1 MSIKS
6 LAMIKMEKNFQALEK
21 GYQRQPYTCPI
32 ANGQREF
39 TLIGFVLREMEELVE
54 SIDIWVNSEDRDA
67 VQFANIREE
76 IADVSNCLDYLYEAV
91 LREEMKMESQP

>member
-21 GYQRQPYTCPI
+21 GYRRQPYTWPI
-32 ANGQREF
+32 AHGQREF
-39 TLIGFVLREMEELVE
+39 TLIGFVLREMDELVE
-54 SIDIWVNSEDRDA
+54 VVDIWVNSEDRDA
-67 VQFANIREE
+67 VQLANIREE

-91 LREEMKMESQP
+91 LREEMKKEASP

>member
-6 LAMIKMEKNFQALEK
+6 LAMIKMEKNFRALEK
-21 GYQRQPYTCPI
+21 GYQRQPYMGPI
-32 ANGQREF
+32 ANGQREL
-39 TLIGFVLREMEELVE
+39 TLIGSVLREMKELVE
-54 SIDIWVNSEDRDA
+54 SVEIWVNSEDRDA

-91 LREEMKMESQP
+91 L